1 MVFMM
6 SDIVYDEK
14 PKICL
19 LLAASLNFLN
29 NKEYKYTDVILII
42 IANSVGEINEQT
54 KVILVV
60 SATLVSP
67 KKNKI

>member
-1 MVFMM
+1 MI
-6 SDIVYDEK
+6 S
-14 PKICL
+14 
-19 LLAASLNFLN
+19 
-29 NKEYKYTDVILII
+29 II

-67 KKNKI
+67 KKKKNLKHIFQERKRALNMLKQFWL